1 MSETNSA
8 MTTYTYLYKCSR
20 WYGIVSGVRNIVH
33 EGSEKEVLE
42 SATAEAKRVSGS
54 ETCDVSLLQKFK
66 IAITLAEPYT
76 ALVQFPL
83 SGENQAK

>member
-1 MSETNSA
+1 M
-8 MTTYTYLYKCSR
+8 R
-20 WYGIVSGVRNIVH
+20 
-33 EGSEKEVLE
+33 EKEVLE

-83 SGENQAK
+83 SGDNHSK